1 MSLAWSTTFVFVRQ
15 KKNTCII
22 QTMTSLI
29 FNENCTDIPFELHT
43 TLLPSWVDLGIV
55 IKERTYKDTG
65 CTLILMIFLAYIESD
80 AQNLRLIDGCLQTIS
95 SHFFAKYMNM
105 FHKTDVQTIIFRSW
119 TSLKLNWFKSY
130 DTNVRKVKKCK

>member
-1 MSLAWSTTFVFVRQ
+1 MKYNFCFREA
-15 KKNTCII
+15 KKEHLYI

-65 CTLILMIFLAYIESD
+65 CILILMIFLAYIESD
-80 AQNLRLIDGCLQTIS
+80 VQNLRLTNGRFLTIS

-105 FHKTDVQTIIFRSW
+105 FHKTEVQTVILR
-119 TSLKLNWFKSY
+119 
-130 DTNVRKVKKCK
+130 C

>member
-1 MSLAWSTTFVFVRQ
+1 MKYNFCFREA
-15 KKNTCII
+15 KKEHLYI

-65 CTLILMIFLAYIESD
+65 CILILMIFLAYIESD

-105 FHKTDVQTIIFRSW
+105 FHKTEVQTVILR
-119 TSLKLNWFKSY
+119 
-130 DTNVRKVKKCK
+130 C